1 MRTLVK
7 AGVRIWNRHVWAD
20 KAGGYGIQ
28 TAFGMKNIRG
38 IVGDY
43 YNVMGLP
50 VSRVYQ
56 MLKEIGM
63 DI

>member
-1 MRTLVK
+1 
-7 AGVRIWNRHVWAD
+7 
-20 KAGGYGIQ
+20 
-28 TAFGMKNIRG
+28 MKSIRG

-43 YNVMGLP
+43 YNVVGLP

-56 MLKEIGM
+56 MLKDAGM